1 MYRQEGCI
9 FSFTGLHIY
18 QPWDLL
24 WQHWFE
30 SLCCVLVLSWKRE
43 VRKVWRTAERG
54 SSPTLERWLS
64 SQSVACW
71 RRSDSSWCC
80 CWLGK
85 NLLHQQHLS
94 LLPGSQ
100 AVELPALV
108 IQTAPAGFSRS
119 WGQVRLCC
127 LMCPHTVWYLVALA
141 KKTRYAWLAGDQSRL
156 SWQMQRWAA
165 LRKPWR
171 WLPGNKAWC
180 QRRMF
185 LRDCCLCCL
194 LCCFASKNVFSNVFS
209 IHLSPKVKERTKNMV
224 NVGQE
229 RHREVKRERQL
240 ASFVCCSC
248 GCCKPGVEG

>member
-1 MYRQEGCI
+1 MNWSTHCLKRKILLSPSVLPSFPCLAQQLLVLSLESEGELAAFSATAVTELASYHCLPPQHTAFLLSARSLGGWELPEGGGLLLKPLLLEACTVYRQEGCI

-127 LMCPHTVWYLVALA
+127 LMCPHTVWYP
-141 KKTRYAWLAGDQSRL
+141 RGS
-156 SWQMQRWAA
+156 
-165 LRKPWR
+165 
-171 WLPGNKAWC
+171 C
-180 QRRMF
+180 
-185 LRDCCLCCL
+185 
-194 LCCFASKNVFSNVFS
+194 
-209 IHLSPKVKERTKNMV
+209 KEN
-224 NVGQE
+224 
-229 RHREVKRERQL
+229 
-240 ASFVCCSC
+240 
-248 GCCKPGVEG
+248 